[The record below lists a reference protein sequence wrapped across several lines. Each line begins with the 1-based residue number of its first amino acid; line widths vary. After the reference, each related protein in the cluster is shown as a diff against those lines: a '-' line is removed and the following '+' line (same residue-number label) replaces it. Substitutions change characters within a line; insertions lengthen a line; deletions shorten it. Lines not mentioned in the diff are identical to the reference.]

1 MQHKI
6 FGSRRFDTT
15 ECSHLQGLQYPRR
28 IFIGG
33 EDMIN
38 TLSQNSDN
46 QIPSREAPR
55 RTETLKTCKFY
66 EIALYFAPKNT
77 G

>member
-1 MQHKI
+1 
-6 FGSRRFDTT
+6 
-15 ECSHLQGLQYPRR
+15 
-28 IFIGG
+28 
-33 EDMIN
+33 MIN